1 MYKEEFEEH
10 KERVKQSAVWLSMM
24 PESLQNEF
32 FRVLFRNVEE
42 EDKIRLFD
50 RIANFV
56 YPEGQWTKI
65 ENWMEK
71 RFLKDMKRTPR
82 QVAGMFL
89 MYSKMNTKMAPK
101 MIVLAQKAKD
111 RLRKK
116 REYEMKN
123 KTNTVIEM
131 EDEQ

>member
-1 MYKEEFEEH
+1 MDKEEFEEH

-42 EDKIRLFD
+42 EDKFRLFD
-50 RIANFV
+50 RITNLV
-56 YPEGQWTKI
+56 YPKFQWIKI
-65 ENWMEK
+65 EKWMEK
-71 RFLKDMKRTPR
+71 RFLKDMSRTPR

-131 EDEQ
+131 EDE

>member
-1 MYKEEFEEH
+1 LDKKEYEEH
-10 KERVKQSAVWLSMM
+10 KERAKQSAVWLSMM
-24 PESLQNEF
+24 PESLKNEF
-32 FRVLFRNVEE
+32 FRVLFRNVED
-42 EDKIRLFD
+42 EDKNRLFD

-56 YPEGQWTKI
+56 YPEFQWIKI

-71 RFLKDMKRTPR
+71 RFRKDMTRTPR

-101 MIVLAQKAKD
+101 MIVLARKVKG

-116 REYEMKN
+116 IDYEMRKQN
-123 KTNTVIEM
+123 KQC
-131 EDEQ
+131 D